1 MTAPAPAGPT
11 RTRTRATSGTLVVL
25 LVAVSLLPLV
35 TGRSP
40 MDRSAAGAAK
50 GGAAE
55 AITDY
60 EVTLNPRP
68 DGQLLVHEKIVY
80 DFTPGATGK
89 HGIHRIIP
97 LRTSW
102 NRDYQRVW
110 KLDDLSVRQDG
121 AKASVETQSEDG
133 DLSVQVGDS
142 DKLVKGVHTY
152 DFSYAIRGAFLVRNG
167 RIELAW
173 NAIGTY
179 WGVPIQTA
187 VVSLDPA
194 GVAGTSLTCVY
205 GTVGGN
211 KPCTKSGTGY
221 KAGNVQQYQGM
232 TVGYGFPLGSIAATE
247 PILEHRLTPSWV
259 FLGRRWAVALGVLIA
274 LAGLLVSFLRWWR
287 HGRDESYDGQIPGL
301 VPAAGQSAGVVVGRR
316 AAETSVQFTPPADAR
331 PAELEVL
338 VTEKATNAG
347 VTATLLDLAQ
357 RGALTIRQVE
367 GGRHDDWRLEFPD
380 KQPAAMEKWERHL
393 YDGIASRKGDDNAVL
408 LSEVRYSFATVA
420 AAHRAA
426 ALRSATDKGWFTS
439 PPDKQTM
446 AMSRWGAL
454 GIGVSV
460 AGLFVAVPLAIG
472 AVAVGLFIAGLSLQ
486 LFGRK
491 MPARSALGS
500 AVLAECRAFQ
510 RFVQT
515 AELEHI
521 KADERL
527 AVFSRYLPFA
537 VVLGLAD
544 RWVRTFQPALAQAA
558 ESGASSALPVVWLA
572 GGSMSFDNSFS
583 SFTSGLAGSMSVQ
596 SSSSGGSSFSSVGG
610 GGGGGGGGSW

>member
-1 MTAPAPAGPT
+1 MTAPAPARPA
-11 RTRTRATSGTLVVL
+11 RSRTRAAAGTLAAV

-40 MDRSAAGAAK
+40 MDRSASGAAR
-50 GGAAE
+50 GGAGE

-60 EVTLNPRP
+60 QVTLNPRP
-68 DGQLLVHEKIVY
+68 DGQLLVRERIVY
-80 DFTPGATGK
+80 NFAAATAK
-89 HGIHRIIP
+89 HGIYRIIP

-102 NRDYQRVW
+102 NGDYYRVW

-121 AKASVETQSEDG
+121 AKASVDTKSEGG
-133 DLSVQVGDS
+133 DLSIRVGDS
-142 DKLVKGVHTY
+142 DTLVSGVHTY
-152 DFSYAIRGAFLVRNG
+152 DFSYAVRGAFLARNG

-173 NAIGTY
+173 NAIGTA
-179 WGVPIQTA
+179 WPVPIESA
-187 VVSLDPA
+187 KVSLDA
-194 GVAGTSLTCVY
+194 SGVAGTSLSCVY
-205 GTVGGN
+205 GTVGVS
-211 KPCTKSGTGY
+211 KPCARAGTGY
-221 KAGNVQQYQGM
+221 AAESVQQYQGM
-232 TVGYGFPLGSIAATE
+232 TVGYAFPPGSIAATD
-247 PILEHRLTPSWV
+247 PILEHRLTPAWV
-259 FLGRRWAVALGVLIA
+259 FLGRTWAVVVGVLLALGGLA
-274 LAGLLVSFLRWWR
+274 LSFLRWWR
-287 HGRDESYDGQIPGL
+287 HGRDESYEGQIPGL
-301 VPAAGQSAGVVVGRR
+301 TPAAGQAAGVVVGRR
-316 AAETSVQFTPPADAR
+316 PGETSVQFTPPADAR

-367 GGRHDDWRLEFPD
+367 GGRHTDWRLEF
-380 KQPAAMEKWERHL
+380 AAKPPEMAKWERHL
-393 YDGIASRKGDDNAVL
+393 YAGIAKKAGDDNAVQ

-426 ALRSATDKGWFTS
+426 ALRSATEKGWFTS

-446 AMSRWGAL
+446 AMSRWGVLAIVL
-454 GIGVSV
+454 SM
-460 AGLFVAVPLAIG
+460 AGLIAAVPLAIG
-472 AVAVGLFIAGLSLQ
+472 AVTAGLFVAGVSMLA
-486 LFGRK
+486 FGRK
-491 MPARSALGS
+491 MPARSARGS

-521 KADERL
+521 RADERL
-527 AVFSRYLPFA
+527 AIFHRYLPFA
-537 VVLGLAD
+537 VVLGLTD
-544 RWVRTFQPALAQAA
+544 RWVRTFQPALAEAIDT
-558 ESGASSALPVVWLA
+558 GVSSQMPVVWLA
-572 GGSMSFDNSFS
+572 GSSMSFDNSFS

>member
-1 MTAPAPAGPT
+1 
-11 RTRTRATSGTLVVL
+11 
-25 LVAVSLLPLV
+25 
-35 TGRSP
+35 
-40 MDRSAAGAAK
+40 
-50 GGAAE
+50 
-55 AITDY
+55 
-60 EVTLNPRP
+60 
-68 DGQLLVHEKIVY
+68 LLVHEKIVY
-80 DFTPGATGK
+80 DFTPGATDK
-89 HGIHRIIP
+89 HGIHRIIS

-102 NRDYQRVW
+102 DRDYQRVW
-110 KLDDLSVRQDG
+110 KLDDLTVRQDG
-121 AKASVETQSEDG
+121 AKANVETKSEDG
-133 DLSVQVGDS
+133 DLSVQVGDA

-152 DFSYAIRGAFLVRNG
+152 DFTYSIKGAFLVRHG

-179 WGVPIQTA
+179 WPVPIQSA
-187 VVSLDPA
+187 EVWLDRA
-194 GVAGTSLTCVY
+194 GVAGTSLACVY

-211 KPCTKSGTGY
+211 KPCGKSGARYT
-221 KAGNVQQYQGM
+221 AGNVQQYQGM
-232 TVGYGFPLGSIAATE
+232 TVGYAFPLGSIASTE

-259 FLGRRWAVALGVLIA
+259 FLGRPLAVGLGALIA
-274 LAGLLVSFLRWWR
+274 LGGLLLSFLRWWR
-287 HGRDESYDGQIPGL
+287 HGRDESYEGQIPGL
-301 VPAAGQSAGVVVGRR
+301 VPAGGQAAGVVVGRR
-316 AAETSVQFTPPADAR
+316 PGETSVQFTPPADAR

-367 GGRHDDWRLEFPD
+367 SGRHGDWRLEFPERP
-380 KQPAAMEKWERHL
+380 PAGMEKWERHL
-393 YDGIASRKGDDNAVL
+393 YDGIADKAGEDNTVL
-408 LSEVRYSFATVA
+408 LSDVRYSFATVA

-426 ALRSATDKGWFTS
+426 ALKSATDKGWFTS

-454 GIGVSV
+454 AIVVSV
-460 AGLFVAVPLAIG
+460 AGLVVAVPLAIG
-472 AVAVGLFIAGLSLQ
+472 AVVAGLFVAGLSMQ

-491 MPARSALGS
+491 MPARSARGS

-537 VVLGLAD
+537 VVLGLTD
-544 RWVRTFQPALAQAA
+544 RWVRTFQPALADAA
-558 ESGASSALPVVWLA
+558 ETGASSTLPVVWLA

>member
-1 MTAPAPAGPT
+1 MTAPAPARPT
-11 RTRTRATSGTLVVL
+11 RSRTRAASGTLVVL
-25 LVAVSLLPLV
+25 LVAVSLLPLL

-40 MDRSAAGAAK
+40 MDPSAAGAAR
-50 GGAAE
+50 GGAGE

-60 EVTLNPRP
+60 QVTLNPRP
-68 DGQLLVHEKIVY
+68 DGELLVHEKIVY
-80 DFTPGATGK
+80 DFTAGATDK
-89 HGIHRIIP
+89 HGIYRIIP

-102 NRDYQRVW
+102 HGDYHRVW
-110 KLDDLSVRQDG
+110 KLDALTVRQDG
-121 AKASVETQSEDG
+121 AKASIDTKSEDG
-133 DLSVQVGDS
+133 DLSVRVGDS
-142 DKLVKGVHTY
+142 DTLVAGVHTY
-152 DFSYAIRGAFLVRNG
+152 DFSYSIKGAFLVRNG

-173 NAIGTY
+173 NAIGTS
-179 WGVPIQTA
+179 WPVPIETA
-187 VVSLDPA
+187 TVSLDQA
-194 GVAGTSLTCVY
+194 GVAGTSLSCVY
-205 GTVGGN
+205 GTVGVN
-211 KPCTKSGTGY
+211 KPCARSGTGY
-221 KAGNVQQYQGM
+221 TVGNVQQYQGM
-232 TVGYGFPLGSIAATE
+232 SVGYAFPLGSIAATG

-259 FLGRRWAVALGVLIA
+259 FFGRTWAVALGALIA
-274 LAGLLVSFLRWWR
+274 LGGLALSFLRWWR
-287 HGRDESYDGQIPGL
+287 HGRDESYEGQIPGL
-301 VPAAGQSAGVVVGRR
+301 VPAGDQAAGVVVGRR
-316 AAETSVQFTPPADAR
+316 PGETSVQFTPPADAR
-331 PAELEVL
+331 PAEIEVL

-367 GGRHDDWRLEFPD
+367 GGRHGDWRLEFPE
-380 KQPAAMEKWERHL
+380 KPPGGMEKWERHL
-393 YDGIASRKGDDNAVL
+393 YTGIASKAGEDNAVQ

-426 ALRSATDKGWFTS
+426 ALRSATEKGWFSS

-446 AMSRWGAL
+446 AMSRSGVLA
-454 GIGVSV
+454 IGLSV
-460 AGLFVAVPLAIG
+460 AGLIVAVPLAIG
-472 AVAVGLFIAGLSLQ
+472 AVTAGLFVAGLSML

-491 MPARSALGS
+491 MPARSARGS

-527 AVFSRYLPFA
+527 AVFHRYLPFA
-537 VVLGLAD
+537 VVLGLTD
-544 RWVRTFQPALAQAA
+544 RWVRTFQPALAEAA
-558 ESGASSALPVVWLA
+558 ETGASSGPVVWLA
-572 GGSMSFDNSFS
+572 GASISFDNSFS